1 MEIYEFMK
9 VIDVAVIFYV
19 MIAACVSNLV
29 YTAMEGISLIR
40 DALKKRREKKL
51 AAKQAAEET
60 AE

>member
-19 MIAACVSNLV
+19 LIAAGVSTLV

-40 DALKKRREKKL
+40 DALKKRKEKKL

>member
-19 MIAACVSNLV
+19 LIGTGVSTLV
-29 YTAMEGISLIR
+29 YTGMEGVGLIR
-40 DALKKRREKKL
+40 DALKKRKEKKL
-51 AAKQAAEET
+51 AAKKAAEET

>member
-19 MIAACVSNLV
+19 LIAAGVSTLV
-29 YTAMEGISLIR
+29 YTVMEGISLIR
-40 DALKKRREKKL
+40 DALKKRKEKKL
-51 AAKQAAEET
+51 AAKQAEEET

>member
-19 MIAACVSNLV
+19 LIGAGVSTFV
-29 YTAMEGISLIR
+29 YTGMEGIGLIR
-40 DALKKRREKKL
+40 DALKKRKEKKL
-51 AAKQAAEET
+51 AAKKAAEET